1 MIFAKERAKRE
12 LLKEFPDQV
21 LNAYLPNRAREFVD
35 AVVVPYAEAYQELRE
50 QTYSAANGAE
60 KVNRWLKR
68 LVQLDNSDWRPPAL
82 WALRHHGDDPVWLD
96 EFFRS
101 LERLAASMLIRRVYT
116 SPRSNRYADLL
127 RNLDDDQGL
136 HAQAFELSP
145 QEKAETLSSLDGELY
160 LATKVRKYVL
170 LRLDEVLAGAGGVVY
185 DHPLVTVEHVLPQ
198 NPSWDSE
205 WLRTFSPA
213 ERVRW
218 THRIANLVVLNRAKN
233 SQAQNFD
240 FDKKKERYFT
250 SKKGVVNFA
259 LTSQVLNQQ
268 VWTPSLLQTRQEELL
283 AALSK
288 EWGLD

>member
-1 MIFAKERAKRE
+1 
-12 LLKEFPDQV
+12 
-21 LNAYLPNRAREFVD
+21 
-35 AVVVPYAEAYQELRE
+35 
-50 QTYSAANGAE
+50 
-60 KVNRWLKR
+60 
-68 LVQLDNSDWRPPAL
+68 
-82 WALRHHGDDPVWLD
+82 
-96 EFFRS
+96 
-101 LERLAASMLIRRVYT
+101 MLIRRVYT